1 MSGRMIPVRA
11 VGVVLLLAVGVV
23 PLAVFGWLALRRSER
38 TAIQEVRRGNQRV
51 AEQVAGRIEAYLRRE
66 RQMLAAIGVAAVQA
80 RSPGDAAVL
89 LEGYSLEYRHLHD
102 LIIYRDGAAW
112 AADALARPS
121 AASHELAAQAS
132 AGKAVSSTVR
142 PPDRAGAGGFAHTMT
157 IAVPLRVA
165 GQLRGALVANV
176 DLVGLWDPVNRVR
189 VGERGFVRL
198 LSGDGE
204 LLAHGDPEERRYVFN
219 ADPAVDQALVAAARG
234 GELADNQAGERVVAV
249 VADVPGTDW
258 KVLVEQPVSEAFAP
272 ARAMRRDLLVIGAA
286 ALLVALIAGVAV
298 GRRVVRPLEQ
308 LQAHTRVL
316 AGGDLAA
323 RAVVPTRIAE
333 VAALASSLDEMAGAL
348 HRLQEEARTRERVTT
363 FGQVA
368 AGLAHDLRLP
378 IENLQAAC
386 SRVLKARED
395 PGAWALFEKMVLL
408 HLPRLQEYM
417 ADLVQLS
424 REGEIDRRME
434 KVDLAAVA
442 REVAEAAAADQRF
455 QGVGFQV
462 TGSASPL
469 WVNRSLFR
477 RALHNLAANAARAC
491 FRSGRKDAGVTFE
504 LADAGDR
511 VQLRVVDA
519 GTGMTPEQRERIL
532 AGDFASGERQ
542 SGIGLGLGVV
552 RHVIQGHGGTLTI
565 ESEVGKGSTF
575 TIVLP
580 HIEPAGPAERIS
592 MANEGEGA

>member
-1 MSGRMIPVRA
+1 MIPVRT

-23 PLAVFGWLALRRSER
+23 PLAVFGWLAVRRSER
-38 TAIQEVRRGNQRV
+38 TAVAEVRQGNQRV
-51 AEQVAGRIEAYLRRE
+51 AEQVAGGIESYLSSE
-66 RQMLAAIGVAAVQA
+66 RHLLAAMGTAAVQA
-80 RSPGDAAVL
+80 RSPDDAAAL
-89 LEGYSLEYRHLHD
+89 LEGYALEHRHLRD
-102 LIIYRDGAAW
+102 LIVYREGVRW
-112 AADALARPS
+112 AADATAQPS
-121 AASHELAAQAS
+121 PEHAPLAARAL
-132 AGKAVSSTVR
+132 GGEPVSSPVR
-142 PPDRAGAGGFAHTMT
+142 RADRSGAGGFAHTMT

-198 LSGDGE
+198 LSGGGE

-219 ADPAVDQALVAAARG
+219 ADPAVDQALVAAGRG

-258 KVLVEQPVSEAFAP
+258 KVLVEQPVTEAFAP

-286 ALLVALIAGVAV
+286 ALLVALVAGVVV

-333 VAALASSLDEMAGAL
+333 VAALAGSLDEMAGAL

-395 PGAWALFEKMVLL
+395 PAAWSLFEKMVLL

-455 QGVGFQV
+455 QGVGFRV
-462 TGSASPL
+462 TGTASPL
-469 WVNRSLFR
+469 WLNRSLFR

-504 LADAGDR
+504 VADAGDR
-511 VQLRVVDA
+511 VQLRVIDA

-552 RHVIQGHGGTLTI
+552 RHVIQGHGGTLGI

-580 HIEPAGPAERIS
+580 HSEPAGPAERIS
-592 MANEGEGA
+592 MAKEGEGP